1 MALLALTAAT
11 AYIADSTLAAGL
23 VLPATETSLASN
35 TGLTFP
41 NLPSGLVL
49 LRVVVG
55 SGGAGNLTFVAPGN
69 SAANIVTAVA
79 NSTSYLFGPFSQ
91 ATFGTSAGLIQVNF
105 SVVTGNSAGVYL
117 IDAAAPLAAY
127 RTLHNPF
134 EKVAGTPDW

>member
-1 MALLALTAAT
+1 MALLALTAPT
-11 AYIADSTLAAGL
+11 GYIADATLAAGII
-23 VLPATETSLASN
+23 LPASETSLASN

-41 NLPSGLVL
+41 NSPSGLVL

-55 SGGAGNLTFVAPGN
+55 SGGAGNLTFVSPSN
-69 SAANIVTAVA
+69 SSNNVVTAVA

-91 ATFGTSAGLIQVNF
+91 ALFGNSAGLVQVNF

-117 IDAAAPLAAY
+117 IDAATPLAAY